1 VKLRPMATAIVFGLC
16 GIISSAS
23 YANTLLPD
31 DSTKITA
38 LHKRVSDFTVSLGQI
53 QTSMVRSNGIS
64 KEMFC
69 LMRIE
74 DQANNINL
82 YLYGTTFLVDLAS
95 KMTDPTDEMWLLVD
109 ASVALSSLSNALG
122 TARSEIN
129 RVIGGCQGR
138 LAYDQAKSLLGLT
151 DEARSITMPMLTR
164 VRAALPVGIGR

>member
-1 VKLRPMATAIVFGLC
+1 
-16 GIISSAS
+16 
-23 YANTLLPD
+23 
-31 DSTKITA
+31 
-38 LHKRVSDFTVSLGQI
+38 
-53 QTSMVRSNGIS
+53 
-64 KEMFC
+64 MFC

-138 LAYDQAKSLLGLT
+138 LAYDKQNHCWVLQMRR
-151 DEARSITMPMLTR
+151 EA
-164 VRAALPVGIGR
+164 